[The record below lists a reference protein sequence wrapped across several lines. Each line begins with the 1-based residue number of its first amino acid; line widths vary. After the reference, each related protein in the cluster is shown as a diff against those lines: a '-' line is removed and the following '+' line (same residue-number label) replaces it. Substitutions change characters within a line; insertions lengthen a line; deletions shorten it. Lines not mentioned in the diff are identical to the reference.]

1 VKRAAV
7 AALATAAA
15 LQPGRAAA
23 DPPVTP
29 AGHAGPVTIDLAVDY
44 AYTARRSTLKR
55 ELAGL
60 PGVDP
65 GGPTPLVKDLVFRG
79 SRHEVRPRVELGVPY
94 GLHFTLGLPVALR
107 DVRRLD
113 FDQRADGCVFASDP
127 GRATCVDATNSTAV
141 ADGLL
146 PADGIDVDGGGA
158 AAGGATVFRGA
169 TRAGLDQLHAGA
181 SWNVT
186 DQARDPSKPTW
197 TVGAELRLA
206 IGDVMKIDAARPA
219 RDDGVSRGVHELRAA
234 TALERRLGPLAMT
247 PRFEAWWLAP
257 IAARDDAPL
266 DPPAGAGK
274 LQRSQN
280 RAGADGGVEIVPW
293 ERPDTGQRVAVAL
306 TGGVAAH
313 FAGRAYSDLWEV
325 FALAGGEGGPLVLD
339 ADPGQEG
346 MQPLPHPG
354 VTTTQEYLSAAGRLA
369 VDVRPT
375 GWLQLDLAADLAW
388 EQTHLVSFARG
399 GALFAPVIDQVGHRY
414 RVDEGLTYAL
424 SGGVRI
430 VY

>member
-1 VKRAAV
+1 M
-7 AALATAAA
+7 AAA

-23 DPPVTP
+23 DPPAT
-29 AGHAGPVTIDLAVDY
+29 AGSAGPATPGVTIDLSVDY
-44 AYTARRSTLKR
+44 AYSARRSTLKR

-60 PGVDP
+60 PGAALD
-65 GGPTPLVKDLVFRG
+65 GPTPLVKDLVFRG
-79 SRHEVRPRVELGVPY
+79 SRHEVRPRAELGVPY
-94 GLHFTLGLPVALR
+94 GLSFTLALPIVLR

-127 GRATCVDATNSTAV
+127 GRATCVDATNSTTV

-146 PADGIDVDGGGA
+146 PSDGLDVDGGGA
-158 AAGGATVFRGA
+158 TGGDTVFRGA

-181 SWNVT
+181 AWKVT

-197 TVGAELRLA
+197 TVGAELRLS
-206 IGDVMKIDAARPA
+206 IGDVMAIDAARPA
-219 RDDGVSRGVHELRAA
+219 GDDGVSRGVHELRAA
-234 TALERRLGPLAMT
+234 TALERRLGRPGMT

-257 IAARDDAPL
+257 IATRDGAPL
-266 DPPAGAGK
+266 DPPDGAGD
-274 LQRSQN
+274 LQRSQH
-280 RAGADGGVEIVPW
+280 RGGVDGGVEVVPW
-293 ERPDTGQRVAVAL
+293 ERADTGQRVAVAV
-306 TGGVAAH
+306 TAGVAAH

-339 ADPGQEG
+339 ADPGQQG

-354 VTTTQEYLSAAGRLA
+354 VTTTQEFLSAGGRVA
-369 VDVRPT
+369 FDVRPT

-399 GALFAPVIDQVGHRY
+399 GPLFAPVIDQVGHRY